1 MVFCSSSKS
10 ARWYWPADKITHSR
24 LSASGALDPSLDLI
38 VVLEF
43 HESPMHG
50 RLHHNA
56 FHHHHAPPTR
66 SRLASLFGLLLLS
79 RVVPSILFLLGLTLR
94 TLLLPD
100 RHLRLVVRELS
111 LELQGIKEFEGLH
124 VVLDRI
130 LLGLF
135 PFLLQPLDL

>member
-38 VVLEF
+38 VILEF

-56 FHHHHAPPTR
+56 FHLTIIMLRRHEVDSPHSSVFSSSAASFPASSSFLALPSAR
-66 SRLASLFGLLLLS
+66 SFSQTATFAL
-79 RVVPSILFLLGLTLR
+79 
-94 TLLLPD
+94 
-100 RHLRLVVRELS
+100 
-111 LELQGIKEFEGLH
+111 
-124 VVLDRI
+124 
-130 LLGLF
+130 
-135 PFLLQPLDL
+135 